1 MIILRGFFLYG
12 VPGKRCDNL
21 KLIPVRFLISSTITM
36 QGETFSF
43 REFCLHWRSEDAYE
57 NDRSCWWCDGLCPSI
72 KTLTWSDPGVYLFAV
87 KSATRIRYIV
97 TRSWMISRWAWLK
110 KLHAADRSTVRRGA
124 WVSPRETVAVVLL
137 S

>member
-1 MIILRGFFLYG
+1 
-12 VPGKRCDNL
+12 
-21 KLIPVRFLISSTITM
+21 M

-110 KLHAADRSTVRRGA
+110 KNFVRQTGRPSAGDYMDFAPGECGSDPTQLAHGCELDPVGQILTKVPMRGVRISA
-124 WVSPRETVAVVLL
+124 PIMRFQV
-137 S
+137 